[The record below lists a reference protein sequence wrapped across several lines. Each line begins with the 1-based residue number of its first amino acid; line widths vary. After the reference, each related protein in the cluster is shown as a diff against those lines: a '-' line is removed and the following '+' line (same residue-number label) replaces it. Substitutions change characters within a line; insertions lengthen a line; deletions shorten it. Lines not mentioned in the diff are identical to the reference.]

1 MDYIKNLQQEI
12 KKPNGF
18 SEVSTLISKL
28 SKLMSRTSDG
38 SLKLK
43 EIKLFT
49 NGSLESLK
57 NMIE

>member
-1 MDYIKNLQQEI
+1 MDYVKNLKQEI
-12 KKPNGF
+12 LKPNGF

-28 SKLMSRTSDG
+28 SKLMYRISDG